1 MKLQQPEFALNAE
14 KKVLFII
21 AERLSEEESSAIGSA
36 RSVSIDG
43 SLWKNISETSIKRLD
58 IQCRDDY
65 D

>member
-1 MKLQQPEFALNAE
+1 MKLQQLEPVQDVEERDLSMT
-14 KKVLFII
+14 

-43 SLWKNISETSIKRLD
+43 SPWKNISVTSIKRLD
-58 IQCRDDY
+58 ILTVNDY

>member
-1 MKLQQPEFALNAE
+1 MKLQQLGFAQNAE

-36 RSVSIDG
+36 HSVSIDG
-43 SLWKNISETSIKRLD
+43 LLWKNISETSIKRLD
-58 IQCRDDY
+58 IQCHNDY

>member
-1 MKLQQPEFALNAE
+1 MKLQQLGFAQNVE
-14 KKVLFII
+14 KKVLSII

-43 SLWKNISETSIKRLD
+43 LLWKNISETSIKRLD
-58 IQCRDDY
+58 ILTVNDY